1 MKIKSRSHVQ
11 VVHDGN
17 DEVTGGGE
25 DAFQL
30 DELVYSYQVA
40 PSIELEEDSIFHV
53 TKNTYVH
60 VDLEELNDIL
70 STSKITEV
78 DEDEEI
84 KQLRFNEEDDEKEDD
99 EDF

>member
-17 DEVTGGGE
+17 DEVTGGE

-40 PSIELEEDSIFHV
+40 PSIEFEEDSIFHV

>member
-1 MKIKSRSHVQ
+1 
-11 VVHDGN
+11 
-17 DEVTGGGE
+17 
-25 DAFQL
+25 
-30 DELVYSYQVA
+30 
-40 PSIELEEDSIFHV
+40 
-53 TKNTYVH
+53 
-60 VDLEELNDIL
+60 L